1 MTTWRVSK
9 LTSLRY
15 FFCAEVKVPCN
26 PMDIGEEKNLDAT
39 LQLKSFKISLH
50 GFEKLVER
58 VAAQKRDERAGL
70 FVPKEGKS
78 RDEGQSS
85 WVC

>member
-1 MTTWRVSK
+1 
-9 LTSLRY
+9 
-15 FFCAEVKVPCN
+15 
-26 PMDIGEEKNLDAT
+26 MDIGEEKALDAAI
-39 LQLKSFKISLH
+39 QMKSFKISLY

-58 VAAQKRDERAGL
+58 VAVQKRDERAGL

-78 RDEGQSS
+78 RGGGQSS

>member
-1 MTTWRVSK
+1 
-9 LTSLRY
+9 
-15 FFCAEVKVPCN
+15 
-26 PMDIGEEKNLDAT
+26 MDIGEEKNLDAT